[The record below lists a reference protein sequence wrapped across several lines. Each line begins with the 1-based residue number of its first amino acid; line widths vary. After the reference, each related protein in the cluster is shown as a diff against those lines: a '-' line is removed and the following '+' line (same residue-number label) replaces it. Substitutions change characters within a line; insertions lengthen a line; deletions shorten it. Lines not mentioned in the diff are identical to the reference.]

1 MFSIVKI
8 LNSGASTPDVLRLPI
23 SRDVATERGCALV
36 IKDGAL
42 ACPAEGDKPE
52 LIVIDRTSE
61 DCVTAFI
68 TSPEVVYRM
77 KPLLKTEEGE
87 DGELTVETAPAILE
101 RVGIATQN
109 GIAVDIKKSEIGAGT
124 VIGTEGDCLLVIFR

>member
-23 SRDVATERGCALV
+23 RGDVATERGCALV
-36 IKDGAL
+36 IKNGAL

-87 DGELTVETAPAILE
+87 DGELTTETAPAILE

-109 GIAVDIKKSEIGAGT
+109 GVAVGIKKSEIGAGT
-124 VIGTEGDCLLVIFR
+124 VIGTEGDYLLVIFR

>member
-23 SRDVATERGCALV
+23 SGDVATERGCALV

-42 ACPAEGDKPE
+42 ACPTEGDKPE

-87 DGELTVETAPAILE
+87 NGELTTETAPAIL
-101 RVGIATQN
+101 
-109 GIAVDIKKSEIGAGT
+109 
-124 VIGTEGDCLLVIFR
+124 